1 VWFNSSLTGRRAA
14 LLAFDLAA
22 DFDGCWV
29 CWALPPAA
37 RNIPSNSTV
46 MLRFSVSQVIAT
58 SISHREQ

>member
-1 VWFNSSLTGRRAA
+1 
-14 LLAFDLAA
+14 
-22 DFDGCWV
+22 
-29 CWALPPAA
+29 LPPAA